1 MADTDKI
8 VKKLAP
14 LEIKVL
20 PFLEK
25 NSSLSSLTKASGL
38 KEVEVMRALQWLENK
53 EVLKTKVDLK
63 QSVELDKNGTNY
75 ARFGLPEKRLLAAIK
90 DKEKD
95 IDAIQKETGLEKV
108 ELNIGIGVLKQKA
121 AILMK
126 PGMIISITEQ
136 GKKELSKES
145 LEEKLLKRLEKEGI
159 DLASL
164 APEERFAYDN
174 LRKRREIIKTVV
186 AKERIIE
193 LTELGKKIAKI
204 KISAED
210 FIDRLTPESIKSG
223 KWKKAQFRGYDVSI
237 NVPKV
242 HGGKRHFVAQSIEYA
257 KRIWTDLGFK
267 EMEGPLLNTSF
278 WNFDALFTAQDHPVR
293 EMQDTFFIKNPATGK
308 LPDKKIV
315 EAVKKAH
322 ESGVKGSKGWQY
334 EWDPEEAMKN
344 VLRTHTTVL
353 SSRTIAALKK
363 SELPAKFF
371 AVGRCFRNETVD
383 WKHLFE
389 FNQTEGI
396 VIDPDANFRHLLGY
410 LKEFFKKM
418 GFPKA
423 RFRPAHFPYT
433 EPSIEID
440 VYHPVRNE
448 WVELGGAGMFR
459 PEVVVP
465 LLGEDIP
472 VLAWGPG
479 FDRIM
484 TEFYK
489 IQDLRDL
496 YSNNL
501 DQIRSM
507 KFWNK

>member
-1 MADTDKI
+1 MADIDKI

-25 NSSLSSLTKASGL
+25 NNSLSSLTKASGM

-53 EVLKTKVDLK
+53 EALKTTVEVK
-63 QSVELDKNGTNY
+63 QSIELDKNGSVHAEN
-75 ARFGLPEKRLLAAIK
+75 GLPEKRLLNAVK
-90 DKEKD
+90 DKEKKMD
-95 IDAIQKETGLEKV
+95 DIQKETKLEKV
-108 ELNIGIGVLKQKA
+108 ELNIGIGVLKKKA
-121 AILMK
+121 AIDLK
-126 PGMIISITEQ
+126 PGMIIAITEQ
-136 GKKELSKES
+136 GKKELEKES
-145 LEEKLLKRLEKEGI
+145 FEEKLLKKLGKGSI
-159 DLASL
+159 DLSSL
-164 APEERFAYDN
+164 APEEKFAYDN

-186 AKERIIE
+186 AKERLIE
-193 LTELGKKIAKI
+193 LTDLGKRLTKT
-204 KISAED
+204 KISAD
-210 FIDRLTPESIKSG
+210 KFVDRLTPEVIKSG
-223 KWKKAQFRGYDVSI
+223 QWKDSEFRSYDVGI
-237 NVPKV
+237 NVPKI
-242 HGGKRHFVAQSIEYA
+242 HGGKRHFVTQSIEYA
-257 KRIWTDLGFK
+257 KTIWTDLGFK

-293 EMQDTFFIKNPATGK
+293 DLQDTFFIKNPANGK
-308 LPDKKIV
+308 LPDKKLV
-315 EAVKKAH
+315 EVVKKSH
-322 ESGVKGSKGWQY
+322 ETGVKGSTGWQY
-334 EWDPEEAMKN
+334 IWSPEDAMKN

-353 SSRTIAALKK
+353 SSRTIAGLKK
-363 SELPAKFF
+363 EDLPAKFF
-371 AVGRCFRNETVD
+371 AVGRCFRNETLD

-396 VIDPDANFRHLLGY
+396 VIDPNANFRHLLGY

-433 EPSIEID
+433 EPSVEID
-440 VYHPVRNE
+440 VYHPEKEE

-459 PEVVVP
+459 PEVVIP

-484 TEFYK
+484 TEFYG

-501 DQIRSM
+501 EQIRNL